1 VARRFAA
8 AFALVAVL
16 VLASAPAAC
25 AEMRVERIGRGTTET
40 VRTVRLE
47 GRVYVGA
54 NDLARLV
61 DATKYWVPNLKKL
74 EIRNLRHW
82 VRITVDAS
90 YVVVDD
96 TPVRLPAPARLV
108 AGEVHVPIEIFPLA
122 LSGRFVPRAAWDP
135 RGERLALFEK
145 EPNLGVPVLSVQG
158 PRTRLTLP
166 LIAPLEPSVLS
177 ARKSRFLVEVAG
189 GVLSAVPGD
198 SLTGQGLL
206 SSVRFRRE
214 PGGVLIELA
223 MNPEARG
230 YRVRVPEGQPLIEME
245 FAPEVP
251 NGYVAFAPEYGAP
264 ANRPLRV
271 LVLDPGHGGADSGY
285 VALPG
290 LREKDLTL
298 RLAHELRDRLRQRLP
313 GVMVRLTREG
323 DQDPPDLARVEAAN
337 RAHGDLYLS
346 LHFDG
351 LPGTQARGVTA
362 IVAPPLGFDVETSFA
377 TAEDPRRSGSQRP
390 MGLVPWRDAAGRYAS
405 DSRGVAELL
414 LAALQADGRAPAR
427 LRQARVL
434 PIEGANM
441 PAVMLECGMLSHP
454 EDRARLTGAKGI
466 AELADVLSRA
476 LERYAGGGFWP

>member
-1 VARRFAA
+1 MKKHLALALVGMIL
-8 AFALVAVL
+8 LVAV
-16 VLASAPAAC
+16 AAR
-25 AEMRVERIGRGTTET
+25 ADVRVERIGRGTTET
-40 VRTVRLE
+40 VRTVRLD

-54 NDLARLV
+54 NDLARLA

-74 EIRNLRHW
+74 EIRNVSPTL
-82 VRITVDAS
+82 RITVDAA

-96 TPVRLPAPARLV
+96 VAIRLPAPAKLV
-108 AGEVHVPIEIFPLA
+108 EGEVHVPIEIFPLA
-122 LSGRFVPRAAWDP
+122 LSGRFVPRAAWDA
-135 RGERLALFEK
+135 RGERLALFSRP
-145 EPNLGVPVLSVQG
+145 PNLGPPVLGAQG

-166 LIAPLEPSVLS
+166 LAAPLEPSVLS
-177 ARKSRFLVEVAG
+177 ARKSRFLVEVGG

-198 SLTGQGLL
+198 SLTGRGLL

-214 PGGVLIELA
+214 PGGVLIELGLDA
-223 MNPEARG
+223 EARG
-230 YRVRVPEGQPLIEME
+230 YRVHVPKGQSLLEIE

-251 NGYVAFAPEYGAP
+251 SGFVAFAPEYGAP

-271 LVLDPGHGGADSGY
+271 LILDPGHGGPDSGY
-285 VALPG
+285 VAGPG
-290 LREKDLTL
+290 LREKDLSL
-298 RLAHELRDRLRQRLP
+298 KLARLLRDRLRQRLP
-313 GVMVRLTREG
+313 GIDVRLTREG
-323 DQDPPDLARVEAAN
+323 DQDPPDAARVEAAN

-351 LPGTQARGVTA
+351 APGTQSRGVTA

-377 TAEDPRRSGSQRP
+377 SADDPRRPGSLRP
-390 MGLVPWRDAAGRYAS
+390 MALVPWRDAAGRYAS

-454 EDRARLTGAKGI
+454 DDRARLGAPDGLVQL
-466 AELADVLSRA
+466 AEVLSRA